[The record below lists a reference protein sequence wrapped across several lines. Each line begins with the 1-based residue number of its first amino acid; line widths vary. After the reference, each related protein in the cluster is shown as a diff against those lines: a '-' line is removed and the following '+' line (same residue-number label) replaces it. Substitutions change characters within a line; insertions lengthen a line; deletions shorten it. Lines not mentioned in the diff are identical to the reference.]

1 MRGCVILPTPCCC
14 CCRPLGCC
22 WLQLISGSADCVIL
36 SPSLEISWSWLF
48 VSRFSQVFTEPSASR
63 RHGNYS
69 LHHWADLYQLPPPPL
84 MGSYFMWAPWTFHN
98 KWEVLSKRNVL
109 NFVCFTSPVMLWL
122 LEAHAKES
130 ITVIKWIPMQHA
142 STLNGAT
149 SASGFSWNVENPLV
163 PPNVLTPSPGIWQCE
178 C

>member
-48 VSRFSQVFTEPSASR
+48 VSRSSQVFTEPSASR
-63 RHGNYS
+63 RNGNYAR
-69 LHHWADLYQLPPPPL
+69 HHFADLYQLPPPPL

-98 KWEVLSKRNVL
+98 KWEVLSTRKVL

-122 LEAHAKES
+122 LEDHAKES

-142 STLNGAT
+142 STLNGVT
-149 SASGFSWNVENPLV
+149 SALGFSWNVENPLV